1 MPLGNYRK
9 VYPDEDEEE
18 EIECQETEE
27 EDDEEEDDEE
37 DEEEDEETVFKSNKQ
52 KSMIRISKVEESEE
66 EDSEYEYAY
75 IEAIAIEKD
84 KEEIKQEI
92 TTTDRNN
99 QLRDLIFCPI
109 SKQIM
114 RNPVL
119 AADGHFYERNEITRW
134 FKTKKSSPLT
144 RKYIKTVVQTSIPLK
159 IFIDDYLKDKPEL
172 EKQRYIEI
180 KPHSQYRE
188 EVKTLMNRE
197 NFSELLNYSE
207 FRLSFFSDK
216 IFEYFFKTC
225 QDEKVMIHFI
235 DNILDANYKFFCGWY
250 IVHYISRYST
260 TNVLKH
266 FIETSEKE
274 ILLKETTKSNK
285 TIFLHLGLYHDLS
298 LIPLLENKGINISE
312 NKYNDHLITGVF
324 YGRSKDNILSFHE
337 LYIKNKK
344 LEMKKNLLGKL
355 FENENLNIEDCFQI
369 IDLLKDFIKV

>member
-37 DEEEDEETVFKSNKQ
+37 DEEEEETVFKSNKQ

-144 RKYIKTVVQTSIPLK
+144 RKYIKTVVQTSI
-159 IFIDDYLKDKPEL
+159 
-172 EKQRYIEI
+172 
-180 KPHSQYRE
+180 
-188 EVKTLMNRE
+188 
-197 NFSELLNYSE
+197 
-207 FRLSFFSDK
+207 
-216 IFEYFFKTC
+216 
-225 QDEKVMIHFI
+225 
-235 DNILDANYKFFCGWY
+235 
-250 IVHYISRYST
+250 
-260 TNVLKH
+260 
-266 FIETSEKE
+266 
-274 ILLKETTKSNK
+274 
-285 TIFLHLGLYHDLS
+285 
-298 LIPLLENKGINISE
+298 
-312 NKYNDHLITGVF
+312 
-324 YGRSKDNILSFHE
+324 
-337 LYIKNKK
+337 
-344 LEMKKNLLGKL
+344 
-355 FENENLNIEDCFQI
+355 
-369 IDLLKDFIKV
+369 